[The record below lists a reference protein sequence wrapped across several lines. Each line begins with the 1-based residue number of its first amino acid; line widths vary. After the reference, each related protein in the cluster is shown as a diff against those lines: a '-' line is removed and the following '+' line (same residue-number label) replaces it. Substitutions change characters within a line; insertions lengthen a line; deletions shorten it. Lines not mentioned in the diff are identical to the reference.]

1 MNTLVAVHKP
11 TKNTNNVWLVY
22 IPGQNE
28 GRQFCKSAFS
38 AMKYMFILKARTGA
52 NISDNCLQRLSF
64 EIARIKAA
72 GKAKIEAI
80 AEEIAAQYDA
90 KPLLEQPAKP
100 KAKRGR
106 PKKKAA

>member
-1 MNTLVAVHKP
+1 MGTLSPK
-11 TKNTNNVWLVY
+11 
-22 IPGQNE
+22 GQNDGGAAGTFGDE
-28 GRQFCKSAFS
+28 DAHPSRS
-38 AMKYMFILKARTGA
+38 GA

-64 EIARIKAA
+64 EIARIKSA